1 MNTNLQNEL
10 NNYSNKSSN
19 KKYYIFALIL
29 LLASGVAYYYFD
41 KNSTNKKQQIS
52 YNTQKIKKGD
62 LEVVVNATGN
72 LKPTNSVEIG
82 IEVSG
87 TIKEIYVD
95 FNDEVTVGQVL
106 AVLDTRK
113 LQSQVDSSSASLIIA
128 KANQQESLVNVNNK
142 KLNLD
147 RTLKMYN
154 QSNKKY
160 PSKNE
165 VDEVRFAY
173 ESSLAS
179 YDSAKAKVLQAQSN
193 LKTDQQ
199 NLEKAVVKSSIN
211 GIVLNRE
218 VEVGQTLAATMS
230 APKLFTL
237 AKDLTNMDLIV
248 SIDEADVADIKKD
261 LDVTFNVD
269 AHPNEIF
276 KGKIKQV
283 RYNPVEVNGVITYET
298 VVGVNNE
305 RLLLR
310 PGMTASA
317 KIITKESKDNILI
330 PNTALR
336 FKPLIQ
342 EPQAKQNSGMNNLVG
357 ARAPRKSGESKNINK
372 SEFKEVWILENKE
385 PKKVRVKILESDG
398 KFTSVESHDLKIDD
412 EIIVS
417 QRSGNEWRKNNN
429 WI

>member
-1 MNTNLQNEL
+1 MQNKDLLEEL
-10 NNYSNKSSN
+10 ESFSSKKRINRKFIYIAIAIVSFLAIVLFFIFNGNDKSNKIEYIT
-19 KKYYIFALIL
+19 KK
-29 LLASGVAYYYFD
+29 V
-41 KNSTNKKQQIS
+41 
-52 YNTQKIKKGD
+52 TQGD
-62 LEVVVNATGN
+62 LSVVVSTTGN
-72 LKPTNSVEIG
+72 LNPTNSVEIG

-87 TIKEIYVD
+87 TLKEIFVD
-95 FNDEVTVGQVL
+95 FNDEVKAGQILAKIDTV
-106 AVLDTRK
+106 K
-113 LQSQVDSSSASLIIA
+113 LQSQVDSSTAALAIA
-128 KANQQESLVNVNNK
+128 VANQKESQVLLNNK
-142 KLNLD
+142 KTLYD
-147 RTLKMYN
+147 RTLNMYKN
-154 QSNKKY
+154 SGGKY

-165 VDEVRFAY
+165 LDDTRFSY
-173 ESSLAS
+173 EAAIESLEA
-179 YDSAKAKVLQAQSN
+179 AKAKVLQAQSN
-193 LKTDQQ
+193 LKTDKQ
-199 NLEKAVVKSSIN
+199 NLEKASVKSSID

-230 APKLFTL
+230 APKLFTI

-357 ARAPRKSGESKNINK
+357 ARAPRKSGEPKNINK

-398 KFTSVESHDLKIDD
+398 KFTSVESRDLKIDD

-417 QRSGNEWRKNNN
+417 QRSGNE
-429 WI
+429 